1 MLSLQRKGRGCQES
15 FLSLLVPCLCLRA
28 CVSSS
33 HFRGKANSQQSHGGR
48 ASLLISPFPSP
59 TPCLEFVF
67 ITSAKCSFNLFPI
80 LSLLFKPFASLSMW
94 KVSGMKEPRTWRK
107 TLWVLHFLH
116 FQMKKDGGKA
126 GTPQSHWSLGVGART
141 KLRALCLSPVLCY
154 VPVGEALVS
163 KSPVSGTS
171 LSLQKHRRGWEKKK
185 SRAPKE
191 P

>member
-15 FLSLLVPCLCLRA
+15 FLSLLVPCLCLRV
-28 CVSSS
+28 CVNSS

-116 FQMKKDGGKA
+116 FQIRRMEERREHHSLTGAWESEPELSA
-126 GTPQSHWSLGVGART
+126 G
-141 KLRALCLSPVLCY
+141 LC
-154 VPVGEALVS
+154 VS
-163 KSPVSGTS
+163 AQCSVMF
-171 LSLQKHRRGWEKKK
+171 L
-185 SRAPKE
+185 
-191 P
+191 